1 MGILATINGIAYC
14 MCRRTLHTQTF
25 GARAYQQP
33 NEYFFSLHWP
43 SSLQTKERENS
54 CPLGQKLKF
63 MRLLINANE
72 IDSNRFSAIEDID
85 MEMGQPYVV
94 IQYTYITYN
103 NNVNDADP
111 ITLSTYC
118 TASAA
123 NQTSSKRK
131 RNIGARET
139 QTLSIAE

>member
-1 MGILATINGIAYC
+1 M
-14 MCRRTLHTQTF
+14 
-25 GARAYQQP
+25 
-33 NEYFFSLHWP
+33 
-43 SSLQTKERENS
+43 
-54 CPLGQKLKF
+54 
-63 MRLLINANE
+63 LINANK
-72 IDSNRFSAIEDID
+72 IDSNRFSAIEEID

-103 NNVNDADP
+103 NNDNDADP